1 VKSYQLKSPEF
12 LQYCSVALPVLQLAD
27 FKHQYMKLFN
37 SITIYMIILLTFLP
51 GFVSAQAVKQKNPDS
66 ISSGPVSGMKLRG
79 QNPSTIKSFIIPA
92 ALMSYGILSL
102 SNNAIRTLDFS
113 TKAEIQ
119 EDHPLFAH
127 HLDNYMQYAPM
138 AAVYGLNLAGI
149 KGKHSIGEQTALY
162 ILSSGIMGVTT
173 TTIKHLA
180 DRPRPDGSNNYSF
193 PSGHTANAFAAAEFL
208 NQEYRD
214 VSPWICY
221 AGYTV
226 AAATGA
232 LRLYNNKHWLSDV
245 VAGAGIGIA
254 SARIAYLVYPHL
266 KKLVLG
272 KQSVQ
277 YSLVPMYQQKAA
289 GLAFSGTF

>member
-1 VKSYQLKSPEF
+1 
-12 LQYCSVALPVLQLAD
+12 
-27 FKHQYMKLFN
+27 MKLFN
-37 SITIYMIILLTFLP
+37 YIKIQSFVLLTSLT
-51 GFVSAQAVKQKNPDS
+51 GFVSAQTMQPQKPDS
-66 ISSGPVSGMKLRG
+66 VNARPISVMKLRG
-79 QNPSTIKSFIIPA
+79 QNPPNIKSFIIPA
-92 ALMSYGILSL
+92 VLISYGVVSL

-127 HLDNYMQYAPM
+127 HLDNYLQYAPM
-138 AAVYGLNLAGI
+138 VAVYGLNLAGV
-149 KGKHSIGEQTALY
+149 KGKHSIADQTALY
-162 ILSSGIMGVTT
+162 ILSFGIMGVTT

-214 VSPWICY
+214 VSPWIGY

-254 SARIAYLVYPHL
+254 STKIAYLVYPHL
-266 KKLVLG
+266 KKLVIG
-272 KQSVQ
+272 KQSMS
-277 YSLVPMYQQKAA
+277 YSMVPMYQQKAA
-289 GLAFSGTF
+289 GIAFNGTF